1 MWRLIAQT
9 FIIIIYT
16 YTSKAHTAQRHPSS
30 MIHARLSL
38 STKADQRTI
47 RKDLLT
53 TPQADRRVL
62 YVALAH
68 EHALSLPNAKTG
80 FYFTTANHAY
90 RSRLC
95 FLLWSELASVMLFIP
110 LRCVNCH
117 VRWFRSQIFD
127 YRTKGK
133 TVLAQALT
141 VQPYYCPHIRIKSH
155 SFTLRGR
162 IFINFQTNY

>member
-80 FYFTTANHAY
+80 FYLFHHAANHMHIDRGCA
-90 RSRLC
+90 SC
-95 FLLWSELASVMLFIP
+95 FGQS
-110 LRCVNCH
+110 
-117 VRWFRSQIFD
+117 
-127 YRTKGK
+127 
-133 TVLAQALT
+133 
-141 VQPYYCPHIRIKSH
+141 
-155 SFTLRGR
+155 
-162 IFINFQTNY
+162 